1 MDNLPDIGSA
11 VLDPIAFGLALI
23 SRWPGSKALTET
35 EVLNRFPKRRELQK
49 VWCIPGVLPVSPT
62 DVLVG
67 LKQGHPW
74 VLPIVSLLE
83 ATNAISLPHVEAD
96 GVLCLTP
103 KTVVYQLPVG
113 IAHVEKLLEDAVV
126 LVNQGKSK
134 QNQHEFLVE
143 ANSYWQIV
151 APSLQ
156 SILLTKP
163 PPFQHSVWLSAEWNN
178 KIVVA
183 PDAEVLK
190 KWATATKRSLPQSR
204 PALVVRLDTPLL
216 PEAYPLTMGD
226 LERFIRASGAGDLID
241 TVVRRWDAKALLPVV
256 LAFQYDGKDV
266 VLGAAFTPPS
276 AILMTGAKHPGIPGF
291 RTKGRI
297 SPAALFAA
305 LASAPQRFPHL
316 QVIPIYREF
325 LTSRTTGALAQGLA
339 NMHVVVAGCGA
350 LGGQVAVHLAQAGVG
365 RLTLMDEDVFD
376 WRNVGRHVLDGSYV
390 GLNKAD
396 ALKETIQK
404 RFPDMQIDAVSATW
418 EAHFNLNP
426 PEDVFEKADLMV
438 SLTADPASNQHL
450 DALAQEGLVPPV
462 VFGWLEPFGVAAH
475 AIFSLAHSGGLKDC
489 TDQTGLLFE
498 PVTDRNS
505 QPNLPQEASCGA
517 FYQPYSALSALHGVA
532 LVAELAIDALLGRQ
546 STAIHRVWVGTAS
559 EFYQNKLSF
568 APKWHGLLNAQ
579 GFSRRFDMPI
589 QPSKV

>member
-1 MDNLPDIGSA
+1 LDNLPDIGSA

-49 VWCIPGVLPVSPT
+49 VWCIPSVLPVSPT

-216 PEAYPLTMGD
+216 PEAYPLTMRD

-305 LASAPQRFPHL
+305 LALAPQRFPHL

-325 LTSRTTGALAQGLA
+325 LTSRTT
-339 NMHVVVAGCGA
+339 
-350 LGGQVAVHLAQAGVG
+350 
-365 RLTLMDEDVFD
+365 R
-376 WRNVGRHVLDGSYV
+376 R
-390 GLNKAD
+390 
-396 ALKETIQK
+396 
-404 RFPDMQIDAVSATW
+404 VS
-418 EAHFNLNP
+418 
-426 PEDVFEKADLMV
+426 
-438 SLTADPASNQHL
+438 
-450 DALAQEGLVPPV
+450 
-462 VFGWLEPFGVAAH
+462 
-475 AIFSLAHSGGLKDC
+475 
-489 TDQTGLLFE
+489 
-498 PVTDRNS
+498 R
-505 QPNLPQEASCGA
+505 
-517 FYQPYSALSALHGVA
+517 
-532 LVAELAIDALLGRQ
+532 
-546 STAIHRVWVGTAS
+546 
-559 EFYQNKLSF
+559 
-568 APKWHGLLNAQ
+568 
-579 GFSRRFDMPI
+579 
-589 QPSKV
+589 